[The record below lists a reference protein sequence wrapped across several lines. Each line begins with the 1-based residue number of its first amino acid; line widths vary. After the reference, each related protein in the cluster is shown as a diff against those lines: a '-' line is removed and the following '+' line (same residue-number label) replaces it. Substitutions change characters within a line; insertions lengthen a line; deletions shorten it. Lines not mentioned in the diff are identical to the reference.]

1 MKCLQGV
8 EQDGGVEG
16 CELTSSQKNPPKS
29 QLLNN
34 HWEERKEEKP
44 LEHTKKDSLHPKTKR
59 PQQGDRRGTIRI
71 KSNSIPLGGQPTNR
85 KIIISQKFS
94 HRSES
99 SEPHTRLPNVE
110 GWSCEKP
117 PEHLAL
123 KASKVLT
130 GSPQT
135 RENRNSTLG
144 GCTLGLVHARNTGKR
159 ARPNC

>member
-1 MKCLQGV
+1 MKCLLRV

-34 HWEERKEEKP
+34 HWGERKEEKP

-59 PQQGDRRGTIRI
+59 PQQGDRRGTIMI

-110 GWSCEKP
+110 GWFCKKP

-123 KASKVLT
+123 KARKVC
-130 GSPQT
+130 SQ
-135 RENRNSTLG
+135 E
-144 GCTLGLVHARNTGKR
+144 VHRRGKTETPLSED
-159 ARPNC
+159 AH